1 MGLGYDF
8 ETDREYNFEN
18 SIAMR
23 VELGKTCFSPGE
35 YVKGGIILEPKIGNT
50 FQYLQSPNAYL
61 SITEDCLYKYSA
73 QEYDQH
79 SNTKH
84 YVTKSA
90 KEKYFRLNIPLD
102 FSYYHNSEL
111 NGQLKLPFSF
121 QIPLN
126 IYPSCYF
133 GVNTYIKH
141 YLTIDFH
148 SINAKKTLIIV
159 IKNPPYFNNYNHL
172 YQSPAIIYRE
182 MKKSKL
188 FFSQG
193 SFITN
198 FKLPKNAFSYEE
210 EIPFEIDIDLSQLTM
225 DIRHIIVSLI
235 RIIHKNFQNEHSK
248 SYSKEK
254 SEVACKNIMIDKE
267 NRKINIKDK
276 IEIDVDKNP
285 KNIYYKL
292 DNDNNKVSQKFNGI
306 HIYPTCVGG
315 LLSVEYF
322 IKMEIIMDTFWS
334 TKEEFII
341 PIDLFEPFAEERFM
355 NNNQNNPQQIP
366 YSQINIPKLSPNSQI
381 YPQQTPLP
389 YSKSQIVKPGQNPQ
403 VYPQQI
409 PQDFSQQQMNQSQE
423 KENNYPSMDEIPK
436 NEPEDDNPAPPSV
449 MNLNTNDFK

>member
-1 MGLGYDF
+1 MGFDYDF
-8 ETDREYNFEN
+8 ETDTEYNFEN
-18 SIAMR
+18 SIGMR
-23 VELGKTCFSPGE
+23 IELGKTCFSPGE

-50 FQYLQSPNAYL
+50 LQYLQNPNAYL
-61 SITEDCLYKYSA
+61 SITEDCLYLYRER
-73 QEYDQH
+73 EYAIN
-79 SNTKH
+79 SKTR
-84 YVTKSA
+84 YYETKSA
-90 KEKYFRLNIPLD
+90 KEKYFRLNMPLD
-102 FSYYHNSEL
+102 LSYYHNSNL
-111 NGQLKLPFSF
+111 NNQLKLPFSF

-133 GVNTYIKH
+133 DRNTYIKH
-141 YLTIDFH
+141 ILTVDFP
-148 SINAKKTLIIV
+148 SINAKKSLIIV

-341 PIDLFEPFAEERFM
+341 PIDLFEPFAEEPFM
-355 NNNQNNPQQIP
+355 NNNQNIPYPQQIP
-366 YSQINIPKLSPNSQI
+366 NSQSYI
-381 YPQQTPLP
+381 PGPGQNTHQTPLP
-389 YSKSQIVKPGQNPQ
+389 SSKSSSAKPGLNTQ

-409 PQDFSQQQMNQSQE
+409 PQALSQQQMNQPQE
-423 KENNYPSMDEIPK
+423 NENDLPTIDEIIKKTPGD
-436 NEPEDDNPAPPSV
+436 NNPAPPSA
-449 MNLNTNDFK
+449 MNLNNNNFK